1 MWKQFLFLLVFSVGI
16 PSACWADTPVAT
28 VSSPN
33 EKNSISIY
41 HDGEQEGLT
50 YDVHRNGRTILEKSA
65 LHLTL
70 AKFGDL
76 AQSSRITS
84 TEADEVDES
93 ITPAWGKA
101 KHIDNTYSSGKLEL
115 ESATGVKW
123 ELEIRAYDDAVA
135 FRYVIPK
142 QAKLDHVAI
151 ESEKTEFRLAG
162 NPTMLYMVCESVATN
177 FEGLYKTAP
186 LADLP
191 TGALLGQPLLAT
203 WPDGSAAAISEA
215 RLRHYAGMFLVR
227 GGGDK
232 TLLHARHATLPGKA
246 PTIVESNTPVESP
259 WRVIMLADKAGKLLE
274 SNVHVCLNDPPSG
287 DFRWFEPG
295 KTTWHWWNGTADEGL
310 GFPAGMNFQTHK
322 RYIDFCAEHG
332 IKYHAVVADNRPW
345 YVQSKDG
352 YFPGPDTDILTPRPE
367 LDLPRILEYAKS
379 RGIGIRL
386 WVHWKPLNARLD
398 EAFATYHQWGVKGLM
413 IDFLDRND
421 QEMVEFS
428 DRVLKAA
435 QKYQL
440 NIQFHGSYPP
450 TGEEYTF
457 PNLVNREGVLNLEY
471 AKWTRK
477 CNPEHDVQVAYTR
490 ALAGPTDYH
499 LGGFRSAARS
509 SFKPHA
515 VSPNVLGTR
524 CHHLALYVIFENPL
538 PMVSDVPSAYENQ
551 PGFDFIEQVPTTWDA
566 TRFLAGEAGEYVAV
580 ARRKGKDWYLG
591 GITNWT
597 AREVRIPLDFLESNT
612 AEMTLYRDAANS
624 SEQPNHLEIE
634 QRKVRKDESLLIRLA
649 EGGGFAAVIRSD

>member
-1 MWKQFLFLLVFSVGI
+1 MWKKLLSLLVFSVGI
-16 PSACWADTPVAT
+16 PSACWADTPV
-28 VSSPN
+28 VMISSPN
-33 EKNSISIY
+33 QKNSVSIY
-41 HDGEQEGLT
+41 HDGERGQLSYE
-50 YDVHRNGRTILEKSA
+50 VHRDGRTILEKSA
-65 LHLTL
+65 LHLML

-76 AQSSRITS
+76 AHSSRITS
-84 TEADEVDES
+84 TTVDEVDES
-93 ITPAWGKA
+93 ITPTWGKA
-101 KHIDNTYSSGKLEL
+101 KRIENKYTCGKLDL
-115 ESATGVKW
+115 ESTNGVKW
-123 ELEIRAYDDAVA
+123 ELEVRAYDDAVA

-142 QAKLDHVAI
+142 QAKIEHVAI

-162 NPTMLYMVCESVATN
+162 NPTMLYMVCQSVATN
-177 FEGLYKTAP
+177 FEGLYHQAP

-191 TGALLGQPLLAT
+191 AGALLGQPLLAT
-203 WPDGSAAAISEA
+203 WPNGTAAAISEA

-227 GGGDK
+227 TGGDK
-232 TLLHARHATLPGKA
+232 EVLQARHATLPGKSSV
-246 PTIVESNTPVESP
+246 IVERNTPVESP
-259 WRVIMLADKAGKLLE
+259 WRIVMLADHAGKLLE

-287 DFRWFEPG
+287 DFSWLEPG

-367 LDLPRILEYAKS
+367 LNLPKILEYAKS

-386 WVHWKPLNARLD
+386 WVHWKPLDDNLE
-398 EAFATYHQWGVKGLM
+398 EAFATYHNWGIKGLM
-413 IDFLDRND
+413 VDFLDRND
-421 QEMVEFS
+421 QEMVEFNE
-428 DRVLKAA
+428 RVLKAA

-450 TGEEYTF
+450 TGEHYTF
-457 PNLVNREGVLNLEY
+457 PSLVNREGVLNLEY
-471 AKWTRK
+471 AKWSSK

-499 LGGFRSAARS
+499 LGGFRSVPRNR
-509 SFKPHA
+509 FQPHA

-538 PMVSDVPSAYENQ
+538 PMVCDVPSAYENQ
-551 PGFDFIEQVPTTWDA
+551 PGFDFIEEVPTTWDA
-566 TRFLAGEAGEYVAV
+566 TRFLAGEAGEYVAL
-580 ARRKGKDWYLG
+580 ARKKGSDWYLG

-597 AREVRIPLDFLESNT
+597 ARGSYPPRFFGERHRPD
-612 AEMTLYRDAANS
+612 DALS
-624 SEQPNHLEIE
+624 
-634 QRKVRKDESLLIRLA
+634 
-649 EGGGFAAVIRSD
+649 